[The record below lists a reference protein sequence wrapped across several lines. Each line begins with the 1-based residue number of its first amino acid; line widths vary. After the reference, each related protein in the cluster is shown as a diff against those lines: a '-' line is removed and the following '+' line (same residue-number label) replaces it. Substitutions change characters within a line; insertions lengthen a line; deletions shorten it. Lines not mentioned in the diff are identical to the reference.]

1 MTAVD
6 AVLFDLDDTLCE
18 YRRSGAELLALAFD
32 DVGVDPFF
40 EAGEYYARYEEFLRQ
55 TDDVVELRRECFAAI
70 ADDRGRDPDLGRAVA
85 DAYAAERDHG
95 NVRPLPG
102 AAAAVER
109 LAGDHRLAVL
119 TNGAPGMQ
127 SEKLAQLPFGDAFE
141 AVVHAGYDA
150 PRKPSPDPYHHAL
163 DLLDATPER
172 AVHVGNS
179 LTTDV
184 PGAHAAGVRSA
195 WLSDG
200 SDPDPEPHYRLETL
214 HDLTTPPW
222 LG

>member
-18 YRRSGAELLALAFD
+18 YRRSGEELLAAAFD
-32 DVGVDPFF
+32 DVGVEHFF
-40 EAGEYYARYEEFLRQ
+40 DASEYYARYEEFLEA
-55 TDDVVELRRECFAAI
+55 TDSMVDLRRECFAAI
-70 ADDRGRDPDLGRAVA
+70 AEECDRDPALGRAVA

-102 AAAAVER
+102 AGDAVEA
-109 LAGDHRLAVL
+109 LSVDHRLAVL
-119 TNGAPGMQ
+119 TNGAPEMQ
-127 SEKLAQLPFGDAFE
+127 GEKLSQLPFRDAFE

-150 PRKPSPDPYHHAL
+150 PRKPQPDPYHHTL
-163 DLLDATPER
+163 ELLDATPER

-184 PGAHAAGVRSA
+184 PGAHAAGVRSV

-200 SDPDPEPHYRLETL
+200 SDPDPVPDYRLDSMS
-214 HDLTTPPW
+214 DLATPPW
-222 LG
+222 QE

>member
-18 YRRSGAELLALAFD
+18 YRRGGAELLSLAFD

-40 EAGEYYARYEEFLRQ
+40 GVDEYHARYEEFLAE
-55 TDDVVELRRECFAAI
+55 TDDMVELRRECFAALA
-70 ADDRGRDPDLGRAVA
+70 ADRDRDPDLGRAVA
-85 DAYAAERDHG
+85 DAFAAERDHG

-102 AAAAVER
+102 AAEAVER
-109 LAGDHRLAVL
+109 LAADHRLAVL

-127 SEKLAQLPFGDAFE
+127 SEKLAALPFRDAFE

-150 PRKPSPDPYHHAL
+150 PRKPEPEPYHHAL

-200 SDPDPEPHYRLETL
+200 SDPDPEPHYRLGSL
-214 HDLTTPPW
+214 RDLTTPPW

>member
-18 YRRSGAELLALAFD
+18 YRRSGAELLDLAFD

-40 EAGEYYARYEEFLRQ
+40 GVDEYHARYDEFLPK
-55 TDDVVELRRECFAAI
+55 TDAMVELRRECFAAL
-70 ADDRGRDPDLGRAVA
+70 AADRGRDPDLGRAVA
-85 DAYAAERDHG
+85 DAFAAERDHG
-95 NVRPLPG
+95 NVRALPG
-102 AAAAVER
+102 AAEAVER
-109 LAGDHRLAVL
+109 LAADHRLAVL

-127 SEKLAQLPFGDAFE
+127 SAKLAALPFRDAFE

-150 PRKPSPDPYHHAL
+150 PRKPEPDPYHHAL
-163 DLLDATPER
+163 NLLDATPER

-200 SDPDPEPHYRLETL
+200 SEPDPEPHYRLESL
-214 HDLTTPPW
+214 RDLTAPPW
-222 LG
+222 VG

>member
-18 YRRSGAELLALAFD
+18 YRRSGEELLAAAFD
-32 DVGVDPFF
+32 DVGVDRFF
-40 EAGEYYARYEEFLRQ
+40 EASEYYAHYEEFMQR
-55 TDDVVELRRECFAAI
+55 TDSMVDLRRECFAAI
-70 ADDRGRDPDLGRAVA
+70 AEDRGRDPEVGRAVA
-85 DAYAAERDHG
+85 DAYAAERDHA
-95 NVRPLPG
+95 NVRPLPSAG
-102 AAAAVER
+102 EAVEA
-109 LAGDHRLAVL
+109 LAADHRLAVL
-119 TNGAPGMQ
+119 TNGAPEMQ
-127 SEKLAQLPFGDAFE
+127 SEKLSALPFRDAFE

-150 PRKPSPDPYHHAL
+150 PRKPKPDPYHYAL

-179 LTTDV
+179 LSTDV

-200 SDPDPEPHYRLETL
+200 SDPEPVPDYRLDSL
-214 HDLTTPPW
+214 RDLVTPPW
-222 LG
+222 RG